1 MLNLHRLWAG
11 CRVISHLFDRM
22 ESEREGGGTYLV
34 RCSYLEIYNEEVR
47 DLLQPA
53 TASKQIHIRERENG
67 DIFVSGVSEKH
78 APTQQVLTQL
88 LERGS
93 AARATGAT
101 LMNQASSR
109 SHAIFTLTLEQHR
122 PQVNGWT
129 RSTRF

>member
-1 MLNLHRLWAG
+1 MLRTSEDFSYRARMKPVLLGDPFAAATQAPLLCVDGFAPTPRMLNLQRPWVG
-11 CRVISHLFDRM
+11 CRVISDLFDRM

-78 APTQQVLTQL
+78 APTQQV
-88 LERGS
+88 GS
-93 AARATGAT
+93 
-101 LMNQASSR
+101 LSLS
-109 SHAIFTLTLEQHR
+109 
-122 PQVNGWT
+122 P
-129 RSTRF
+129 